1 MTAWNAPVE
10 IESVARD
17 VRALVDDFATERSTR
32 QSRRELER
40 ADFDR
45 LRAAGFHLT
54 GVPVEH
60 GGLWR
65 GSPDSTRHVA
75 ELLRCL
81 AHGDTSVALVASMHP
96 AVLFSTGWL
105 TGLHADAA
113 HDEKWQEQRRWAFQ
127 TVRDGAWWGT
137 ISSEPGSGGDTSKTQ
152 AAARHDATGGWR
164 LSGRKQFGSGSGITS
179 YLITSALPDG
189 EEDVE
194 TFVLDVRN
202 VAWDGSSGMRLTTP
216 WNGCGM
222 VATQS
227 HAFSF
232 EDFPAMRLAWPAA
245 DRKRAGLRG
254 PAGTEGIVQAFWAAI
269 TLGIVETAMD
279 AARVRLACRWTSMRP
294 FEEVEW
300 TRAEMEAWLVE
311 QAYAGML
318 RAIESQQRNGQALLA
333 KLAIADL
340 AESTLTRICRV
351 VGGSAY
357 SHDSPFGYWFEDVR
371 ALGFLR
377 PPWGLAYQT
386 QFQVHG

>member
-1 MTAWNAPVE
+1 LNAPVD
-10 IESVARD
+10 IESVAHD
-17 VRALVDDFATERSTR
+17 VRALAEEFSSQRSTR
-32 QSRRELER
+32 QPRRELER

-65 GSPDSTRHVA
+65 GSAHSTRDIA

-81 AHGDTSVALVASMHP
+81 AHGDTSIALVASMHP

-105 TGLHADAA
+105 TGLHAGAA
-113 HDEKWQEQRRWAFQ
+113 YDERWQDQRRWAFR
-127 TVRDGAWWGT
+127 TVHHGAWWGT

-152 AAARHDATGGWR
+152 AIARQDAAGAWR
-164 LSGRKQFGSGSGITS
+164 LSGQKHFGSGSGITS
-179 YLITSALPDG
+179 YLITSALPEG
-189 EEDVE
+189 ENDVE
-194 TFVLDVRN
+194 TFVLDVQN
-202 VAWDGSSGMRLTTP
+202 VAWDGSGGMRLTAP

-222 VATQS
+222 IATQS

-232 EDFPAMRLAWPAA
+232 EEFPVMRLAWPVA
-245 DRKRAGLRG
+245 DRKRAGLKG
-254 PAGTEGIVQAFWAAI
+254 PAETEEIVQTFWAAI

-279 AARVRLACRWTSMRP
+279 AARDRLAGRRKSMRS

-300 TRAEMEAWLVE
+300 TRAEMEAWLIV
-311 QAYAGML
+311 QAYVGML
-318 RAIESQQRNGQALLA
+318 RAIESRQRDGQALLG
-333 KLAIADL
+333 KLAIAEL
-340 AESTLTRICRV
+340 AESTLSRICRI

-386 QFQVHG
+386 QFEITG